1 MGGNEMKV
9 NKNIGIVNAMIRITC
24 GLTFLAWSTAKLS
37 KRPRCNSYVLVMLLS
52 AMKVAE
58 GIVRFCPVTELLKNC
73 PWAKPQQTT
82 SSSNSN
88 EGQHQQ
94 QSTQSGGN
102 EIDLMGEM
110 KKFQDQLED

>member
-1 MGGNEMKV
+1 MKV

-37 KRPRCNSYVLVMLLS
+37 RKPRCNSYALVMLLS

-73 PWAKPQQTT
+73 QWAKPQQTT
-82 SSSNSN
+82 SSSNN
-88 EGQHQQ
+88 NARQFEQQNQQ
-94 QSTQSGGN
+94 QTTQTGGN
-102 EIDLMGEM
+102 EIDLMDEM
-110 KKFQDQLED
+110 KKLQDQLED